1 MEENTEENLIVPTH
15 EQVTAEDLHEIIQSK
30 DIKKLREYVQD
41 HDAVDIATA
50 MDDMSDVDIFV
61 FNLKLSAVNIP
72 LKSFHIWIAMISKKL
87 LKVCLRARCKTS
99 SKNYLP
105 MT

>member
-41 HDAVDIATA
+41 HDEIG
-50 MDDMSDVDIFV
+50 
-61 FNLKLSAVNIP
+61 
-72 LKSFHIWIAMISKKL
+72 
-87 LKVCLRARCKTS
+87 RAHV
-99 SKNYLP
+99 
-105 MT
+105 

>member
-50 MDDMSDVDIFV
+50 MDDMSDVDILFLFKTV
-61 FNLKLSAVNIP
+61 SSEYTAEIFSYMD
-72 LKSFHIWIAMISKKL
+72 SDDQQ
-87 LKVCLRARCKTS
+87 KVA
-99 SKNYLP
+99 
-105 MT
+105 